1 MAQYGTYEPAPQ
13 IPKRRMP
20 WFTKLMFAFALLM
33 VVLIV
38 YGFVRAQPAVAPG
51 EQTGVSGAT
60 QPIAAGTDTQRT
72 QRAGWWSAAGN

>member
-1 MAQYGTYEPAPQ
+1 MAQYGTYEPAPE

-38 YGFVRAQPAVAPG
+38 YGFVRARPAVTPD
-51 EQTGVSGAT
+51 EQSGVSAPLQPVATGAN
-60 QPIAAGTDTQRT
+60 ARDE
-72 QRAGWWSAAGN
+72 QRAGWWSAASN

>member
-1 MAQYGTYEPAPQ
+1 MAHYGMYEPAPE

-38 YGFVRAQPAVAPG
+38 YGFVRAQPAAAPG
-51 EQTGVSGAT
+51 EQSRSGAP
-60 QPIAAGTDTQRT
+60 QAVAGADEPRQ

>member
-1 MAQYGTYEPAPQ
+1 MAQYGTYEPAPE

-38 YGFVRAQPAVAPG
+38 YGFVRARPAAAPD
-51 EQTGVSGAT
+51 EQTGVSA
-60 QPIAAGTDTQRT
+60 PMEPVAAETDARHE
-72 QRAGWWSAAGN
+72 QRAGWWSAASN